1 MCPLAELQI
10 EPWLMAHLQTGAR
23 SLMQNSEAICGSIDG
38 NAFKR
43 VGWSQCDFFLD
54 FIKVECMFLDD
65 RDIDFL
71 DIYIRVCI
79 GKAFRKAFK
88 NIECY
93 WSLFRFI
100 HFLALILDRK

>member
-10 EPWLMAHLQTGAR
+10 EPWLMAHLQTRAR

-43 VGWSQCDFFLD
+43 VGWFQCDFFLD

-71 DIYIRVCI
+71 DIYIEGRLSERLLKI
-79 GKAFRKAFK
+79 
-88 NIECY
+88 
-93 WSLFRFI
+93 
-100 HFLALILDRK
+100 